1 MAGAITLERILALQA
16 AYIRCIDGNMLE
28 AWPEF
33 FLDQCLYKVTTAE
46 NHKNGFEAGIIFA
59 DSKGMLIDRV
69 QALRQANIYEKQSY
83 RHILGLPNI
92 MRNGAAAVETE
103 TPFLVVRIMHD
114 GQSDIF
120 ATGVYLDTVH
130 AAGSDL
136 KFASRVVVCD
146 SSRVDTLMALP
157 L

>member
-16 AYIRCIDGNMLE
+16 AYIRCIDGNTLE
-28 AWPEF
+28 QWPEF
-33 FLDQCLYKVTTAE
+33 FLDRCLYKVTTAE
-46 NHKNGFEAGIIFA
+46 NIRNNFEAGIIFA
-59 DSKGMLIDRV
+59 DSKNMLIDRIA
-69 QALRQANIYEKQSY
+69 ALREANIYERQGY

-92 MRNGAAAVETE
+92 LRNGGDEAETE

-114 GQSDIF
+114 GASSVF
-120 ATGVYLDTVH
+120 ATGVYLDTVRM
-130 AAGSDL
+130 AGDDL

-146 SSRVDTLMALP
+146 SSRVDTLIALP